1 MAENVKQAEKIQKIQ
16 ERITFEKREQ
26 LKLDNERALA
36 ADVEISES
44 TKLEDIVKSRKKQEQ
59 ALRKEY
65 RTGARDL
72 QKQVDDLIKRKK
84 AGEQIDGRTIRGLE
98 QQIAS
103 KKKTAVF
110 DKSELTTQQEKTE
123 LLNQTIPII
132 ENQAAGI
139 KDMADNLEGFVKKL
153 PGGQF
158 LSDAIGLT
166 GLGDKLEKEVTEEM
180 ANHILKTGNATT
192 MLNAGFSKARMMITQ
207 VVGQAK
213 MLARTLMRMLIANPI
228 LALVAAAAALFTTI
242 KNIRS
247 MQRKFAGEVGISR
260 DQVGA
265 LAVKTKAVE
274 MGFNAI
280 GLDGSKIQ
288 GTLKSIVDEFGSLEN
303 MTVSNAASIERFAQ
317 NTGVA
322 GSEVVKLNKVFMDL
336 DGLSFDAAT
345 NVSRVAADLAKA
357 ANVSTAKV
365 IGDMSSNAETFAK
378 FSMQGAKGL
387 AEAAV
392 EAAKVGSS
400 LTEILKAADALIS
413 FETAISA
420 QFKAQVLTGKQ
431 INTERARQLA
441 LDGDIAGLTQ
451 EIQSIVGSVGD
462 IQTLNVIQRK
472 SVADA
477 IGISV
482 ADLLKISR
490 GEQAQQQET
499 VQDKLDIT
507 NRLLSTQNDEASEF
521 YATQQGTRKVEL
533 AQPTFS

>member
-1 MAENVKQAEKIQKIQ
+1 MADEAAKLRELTTREKEIQSIKEKNNALDEKNIELQEKKLNLEQQCGDSINDGRTNANKMYKQNQENLITVEKTKNANSDLSKILEDNANFIDISNQ
-16 ERITFEKREQ
+16 SAKSLGDSIEGAVDSIPFVGETLKRNMGLE
-26 LKLDNERALA
+26 DFGE
-36 ADVEISES
+36 
-44 TKLEDIVKSRKKQEQ
+44 KLEGVAMKS
-59 ALRKEY
+59 
-65 RTGARDL
+65 
-72 QKQVDDLIKRKK
+72 IKRSL
-84 AGEQIDGRTIRGLE
+84 QQGRSATDTIKGLGRAVTGTIRGLLGPIGLAITGFTAIFAIVRKIR
-98 QQIAS
+98 QQNRDLADTLGIQTSEAA
-103 KKKTAVF
+103 KFQANLKA
-110 DKSELTTQQEKTE
+110 SEL
-123 LLNQTIPII
+123 
-132 ENQAAGI
+132 A
-139 KDMADNLEGFVKKL
+139 
-153 PGGQF
+153 
-158 LSDAIGLT
+158 
-166 GLGDKLEKEVTEEM
+166 
-180 ANHILKTGNATT
+180 
-192 MLNAGFSKARMMITQ
+192 FSA
-207 VVGQAK
+207 
-213 MLARTLMRMLIANPI
+213 
-228 LALVAAAAALFTTI
+228 
-242 KNIRS
+242 
-247 MQRKFAGEVGISR
+247 
-260 DQVGA
+260 
-265 LAVKTKAVE
+265 
-274 MGFNAI
+274 MGF
-280 GLDGSKIQ
+280 DGSKIQ
-288 GTLKSIVDEFGSLEN
+288 GTLKTIVNEFGSLEN

-365 IGDMSSNAETFAK
+365 LGDIASNAEKFAE
-378 FSMQGAKGL
+378 FSMDGAKGL

-400 LTEILKAADALIS
+400 LSEILKAADSLID
-413 FETAISA
+413 FESAITA

-472 SVADA
+472 SVAEA

-482 ADLLKISR
+482 ADLLRISR
-490 GEQAQQQET
+490 GEAAQQQET